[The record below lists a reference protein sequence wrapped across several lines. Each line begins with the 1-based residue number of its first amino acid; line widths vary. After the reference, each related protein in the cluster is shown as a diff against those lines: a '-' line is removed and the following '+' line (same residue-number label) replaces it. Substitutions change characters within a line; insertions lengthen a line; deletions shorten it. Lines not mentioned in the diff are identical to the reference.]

1 MNKQVN
7 FNVAR
12 HILCWAEKLKSAD
25 LFNGNEFIMKML
37 INELGYQERTLKLSF
52 KELQKLEL
60 IRVDGKY
67 LCLTPKF
74 FRIIYGQT
82 TPEKVYKYKL
92 QLAKAELK
100 RNIGE

>member
-12 HILCWAEKLKSAD
+12 HILYWAEKLNSTF
-25 LFNGNEFIMKML
+25 LFNGNEFIMKTF
-37 INELGYQERTLKLSF
+37 IRELGYQERTLKLSF
-52 KELQKLEL
+52 KELQESEL
-60 IRVDGKY
+60 ISVDEKY

-74 FRIIYGQT
+74 FRKIYGLT
-82 TPEKVYKYKL
+82 SPEKVYKYKL